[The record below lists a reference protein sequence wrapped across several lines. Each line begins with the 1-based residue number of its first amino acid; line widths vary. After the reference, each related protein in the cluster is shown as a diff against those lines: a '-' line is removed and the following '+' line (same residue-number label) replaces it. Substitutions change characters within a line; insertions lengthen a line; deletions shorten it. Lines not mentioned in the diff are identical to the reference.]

1 MNIPVTEIGSP
12 EKAVKGP
19 YDHILETFAEKYV
32 VQPKVYGAAFQCT
45 TMMREP
51 DPVLSLGSV
60 GSTATSVTAPS
71 VMPQWMNINPSSTTS
86 STSSTT
92 PSPSMKMR
100 EWEMRVLQVM
110 MMMIWTTQSLCSRRS
125 GEDDS
130 LVDVG
135 IAPNNLMVAPI

>member
-1 MNIPVTEIGSP
+1 MDVCSGVAVEKCVRLLPHNRPHLTLPTWTGIPCCKHGCFLDSEI
-12 EKAVKGP
+12 
-19 YDHILETFAEKYV
+19 
-32 VQPKVYGAAFQCT
+32 
-45 TMMREP
+45 
-51 DPVLSLGSV
+51 
-60 GSTATSVTAPS
+60 
-71 VMPQWMNINPSSTTS
+71 
-86 STSSTT
+86 
-92 PSPSMKMR
+92 KMR